1 MVSALSLLSTLS
13 LVLFPLQVQVVVSGP
28 LSEQAAF
35 LQCLS
40 SFSTMSSNTVFSPNT
55 SPVSF
60 SNVLDSSTQNKR
72 FEPSTIGV
80 NKLPLFIIRPSNI
93 SHVGFVVICA
103 RSHGVQLLVRSGGH
117 DYEGLSYVS
126 PRPFVVLD
134 FASLS
139 AMNVDPVARS
149 AWVESGATVG
159 QLYYEIGRA
168 SSTLAFP
175 AGICPTVGV
184 GGHFSGGGYG
194 TLLRY
199 AGLAANHVTDVLVV
213 DSNGHHQD
221 RRSLGE
227 DVFWAKGD
235 GEEEATHFVVA

>member
-1 MVSALSLLSTLS
+1 
-13 LVLFPLQVQVVVSGP
+13 
-28 LSEQAAF
+28 
-35 LQCLS
+35 
-40 SFSTMSSNTVFSPNT
+40 MSSNTVFSPNT

-213 DSNGHHQD
+213 DSNGQQ
-221 RRSLGE
+221 
-227 DVFWAKGD
+227 
-235 GEEEATHFVVA
+235 VVATLPDELFIRVVIYKGNSTSLTVKCLVRWIICKGNVANPSKFS